1 MKRLCLGLVLVFLAA
16 PLCAMDCSG
25 DPHFNPRSI
34 YHVVTTPVQVRYF
47 HDKTT
52 AEIEQMRNL
61 KFHNKLEHNPGVT
74 LAEHAL
80 KMDYQIGG
88 LEHPNGDGFCVWVE
102 SVQVDFSYDKLD
114 VYVSSQY
121 PVGSCPYQ
129 VITNHENQ
137 HVAIDQRVLAKY
149 RTLIE
154 KALKRSRSIPTKA
167 HPLSVVSMD
176 NGKAIIN
183 KRLDAIV
190 NKITAAYQK
199 ETIRQNAKIDTPA
212 NYRRTQ
218 ALCNNW

>member
-1 MKRLCLGLVLVFLAA
+1 MNRFIPGLVLVILAA
-16 PLCAMDCSG
+16 PLYAMDCSG
-25 DPHFNPRSI
+25 DRHFDPRSV
-34 YHVVTTPVQVRYF
+34 YHVITTPVQVRYF

-88 LEHPNGDGFCVWVE
+88 LEHPNRDGFCVWVE
-102 SVQVDFSYDKLD
+102 SVQVDFCYDKLD
-114 VYVSSQY
+114 VYISSQY
-121 PVGSCPYQ
+121 PEGSCPYR
-129 VITNHENQ
+129 VILSHENQ

-183 KRLDAIV
+183 KRLDDIV
-190 NKITAAYQK
+190 NRLTAAYQK
-199 ETIRQNAKIDTPA
+199 ETIRQNGKLDTPT
-212 NYRRTQ
+212 NYKRTQ